1 MRTAIAATFLLVALL
16 TAEAS
21 PAGERTVEALQA
33 KVVAALDVLVAELVA
48 ERPID
53 AAAYTD
59 RLRSYLEAH
68 PAFYGSAAAL
78 LDEAGTVTASPY
90 VYRTADGFDTL
101 DLALPGRLLL
111 LDGLSYR
118 TRHLDLPAED
128 THDGLPQPARISGNQ
143 PAEFPEPT
151 PGLRSRP
158 SLSAVILGAGQAVPF
173 RVSPGLR
180 YRPSLSVLQDVRGH
194 RDKFARVGGVDEH
207 FGVGGG
213 DELRAVPGGGAPQL
227 AVDGVLQG
235 WVQVGVR
242 LDEQHHG
249 AGAGVE

>member
-48 ERPID
+48 ERPSD

-101 DLALPGRLLL
+101 DLALPDYNIAAQEWIRMPLAANAGIWTPPYFDAGGGEIWMITRSVPARDA
-111 LDGLSYR
+111 DGIFAII
-118 TRHLDLPAED
+118 TTDLP
-128 THDGLPQPARISGNQ
+128 
-143 PAEFPEPT
+143 
-151 PGLRSRP
+151 
-158 SLSAVILGAGQAVPF
+158 
-173 RVSPGLR
+173 
-180 YRPSLSVLQDVRGH
+180 
-194 RDKFARVGGVDEH
+194 VD
-207 FGVGGG
+207 
-213 DELRAVPGGGAPQL
+213 AP
-227 AVDGVLQG
+227 D
-235 WVQVGVR
+235 R
-242 LDEQHHG
+242 
-249 AGAGVE
+249 

>member
-59 RLRSYLEAH
+59 RLRSYLVAH

-101 DLALPGRLLL
+101 DLALPDYNIAAQEWIRMPLAANAGIWTPPYFDAGGGEIWMITRSVPARDA
-111 LDGLSYR
+111 DGIFAII
-118 TRHLDLPAED
+118 TTDLP
-128 THDGLPQPARISGNQ
+128 
-143 PAEFPEPT
+143 
-151 PGLRSRP
+151 
-158 SLSAVILGAGQAVPF
+158 
-173 RVSPGLR
+173 
-180 YRPSLSVLQDVRGH
+180 
-194 RDKFARVGGVDEH
+194 VD
-207 FGVGGG
+207 
-213 DELRAVPGGGAPQL
+213 AP
-227 AVDGVLQG
+227 D
-235 WVQVGVR
+235 R
-242 LDEQHHG
+242 
-249 AGAGVE
+249 

>member
-16 TAEAS
+16 TAKAS

-101 DLALPGRLLL
+101 DLALPDYNIAAQEWIRMPLAANAGIWTPPYFDAGGGEIWMITRSVPARDA
-111 LDGLSYR
+111 DGIFAII
-118 TRHLDLPAED
+118 TTDLP
-128 THDGLPQPARISGNQ
+128 
-143 PAEFPEPT
+143 
-151 PGLRSRP
+151 
-158 SLSAVILGAGQAVPF
+158 
-173 RVSPGLR
+173 
-180 YRPSLSVLQDVRGH
+180 
-194 RDKFARVGGVDEH
+194 VD
-207 FGVGGG
+207 
-213 DELRAVPGGGAPQL
+213 AP
-227 AVDGVLQG
+227 D
-235 WVQVGVR
+235 R
-242 LDEQHHG
+242 
-249 AGAGVE
+249 

>member
-101 DLALPGRLLL
+101 DLALPDYNIAAQEWIRMPLAANAGIWTPPYFDAGGGEIWMITRSVPARDA
-111 LDGLSYR
+111 DGIFAII
-118 TRHLDLPAED
+118 TTDLP
-128 THDGLPQPARISGNQ
+128 
-143 PAEFPEPT
+143 
-151 PGLRSRP
+151 
-158 SLSAVILGAGQAVPF
+158 
-173 RVSPGLR
+173 
-180 YRPSLSVLQDVRGH
+180 
-194 RDKFARVGGVDEH
+194 VD
-207 FGVGGG
+207 
-213 DELRAVPGGGAPQL
+213 AP
-227 AVDGVLQG
+227 D
-235 WVQVGVR
+235 R
-242 LDEQHHG
+242 
-249 AGAGVE
+249 